1 MERTQLWTRLQ
12 WWENGVLW
20 PSEKTLLKLLEFLY
34 SRLYYHMFRIDC
46 DVIPN
51 QRMLFTR
58 CALHGLIYLWDLK
71 STTKS
76 LTEDTKKDKII
87 EKEARQKI
95 GIKTRQILTQHNNTK
110 ISFRWPCCPTSS
122 GAIQITFTW
131 ISAVTRWPFYVVVIS
146 TSKPAQCSF
155 YRIFVEIFNVCF

>member
-1 MERTQLWTRLQ
+1 MPESEKVLFQYLLDKLKDRYLQLEFEYCFEGSRVTSLNVGLSFEHYVSRTMERTRLWTRLQ

-110 ISFRWPCCPTSS
+110 ISFR
-122 GAIQITFTW
+122 
-131 ISAVTRWPFYVVVIS
+131 
-146 TSKPAQCSF
+146 
-155 YRIFVEIFNVCF
+155 